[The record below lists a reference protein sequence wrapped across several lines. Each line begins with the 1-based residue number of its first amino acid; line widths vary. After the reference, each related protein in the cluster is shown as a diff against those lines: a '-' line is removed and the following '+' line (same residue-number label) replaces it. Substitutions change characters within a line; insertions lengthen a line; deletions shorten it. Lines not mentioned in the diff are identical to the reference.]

1 MRIQKGFDHIVT
13 AVQTGRGWNEKRVFY
28 EFKRPKLRNII
39 LHDYDKNTRETT
51 WMRIQKGFDTI
62 VIAVR
67 TGRGSNEKR
76 EVMRFLTV
84 AVTIRLSDSD
94 LSRLEKPP
102 YTQQK
107 RDIFQTF
114 HMCL

>member
-1 MRIQKGFDHIVT
+1 MRIQRGFDPFVT
-13 AVQTGRGWNEKRVFY
+13 ALW
-28 EFKRPKLRNII
+28 
-39 LHDYDKNTRETT
+39 
-51 WMRIQKGFDTI
+51 
-62 VIAVR
+62 

-107 RDIFQTF
+107 RDIFPTF

>member
-1 MRIQKGFDHIVT
+1 MIYFT
-13 AVQTGRGWNEKRVFY
+13 AHTINCVCHSIRTMFRVLDIYNF
-28 EFKRPKLRNII
+28 
-39 LHDYDKNTRETT
+39 
-51 WMRIQKGFDTI
+51 
-62 VIAVR
+62 
-67 TGRGSNEKR
+67 GSNEKR

-107 RDIFQTF
+107 RDIFPTF

>member
-1 MRIQKGFDHIVT
+1 MYI
-13 AVQTGRGWNEKRVFY
+13 Y
-28 EFKRPKLRNII
+28 
-39 LHDYDKNTRETT
+39 
-51 WMRIQKGFDTI
+51 
-62 VIAVR
+62 
-67 TGRGSNEKR
+67 GSNEKR

-107 RDIFQTF
+107 RDIFPTF

>member
-1 MRIQKGFDHIVT
+1 MNPLGYILEF
-13 AVQTGRGWNEKRVFY
+13 
-28 EFKRPKLRNII
+28 EFKKVLNPLWSA
-39 LHDYDKNTRETT
+39 L
-51 WMRIQKGFDTI
+51 
-62 VIAVR
+62 R

-107 RDIFQTF
+107 GDIFSDFSYVSVSYLSASFMRKLASQ
-114 HMCL
+114 